1 MNDYGFKPIDQV
13 ELFKAI
19 ARACGHGDVVPEA
32 VDTVDGIPDGGG
44 HEELD
49 ATATGILRSLLD
61 GLGDITPSG
70 APEDEEAQL
79 ELEDGTSGGTFD
91 TEAVPLYDEKALD
104 QLRDAIGDEV
114 FHQMLQMASVLSCL
128 TSPVASAS
136 RRRCARARRDP
147 GNIR

>member
-1 MNDYGFKPIDQV
+1 MNDYGSKPIDQV

-32 VDTVDGIPDGGG
+32 VDTVDGILDDGG

-49 ATATGILRSLLD
+49 AAATGTLRSLLD

-70 APEDEEAQL
+70 VPEDEEAQL
-79 ELEDGTSGGTFD
+79 ELEGETSGGTFD

-104 QLRDAIGDEV
+104 RQRDAIGDEV
-114 FHQMLQMASVLSCL
+114 YHQMLQLVSALSCL
-128 TSPVASAS
+128 TSPIASAP
-136 RRRCARARRDP
+136 RRRCTRARRGP